1 MSDKILRITHQG
13 RSGIFKEAK
22 VVKVSGIRDE
32 GKAVWEDM
40 YPLYTSRNQFLWLL
54 TKSFPP
60 GDNRSFYQLKSQL
73 SLNNL
78 F

>member
-32 GKAVWEDM
+32 GKAV
-40 YPLYTSRNQFLWLL
+40 
-54 TKSFPP
+54 
-60 GDNRSFYQLKSQL
+60 
-73 SLNNL
+73 
-78 F
+78 